1 MTNSTN
7 QRRPPAYPDTI
18 SGKMAQFAANLK
30 YDDLPQ
36 DVRDKAK
43 LVLLD
48 GLGCGL
54 AGSTTEDVLQIR
66 SAMLA
71 AGGGGGDTL
80 LWGTSSRAPLPQAA
94 LANGAAMHSREM
106 DDFEGCLHSGSVIIP
121 TALGTGARVAASG
134 RDLLTAIT
142 VGYDIARRALEGC
155 GGNKPLKDKGW
166 HSTSVCGG
174 FGAAVTAGYLLGL
187 DAEKM
192 QWALGYAGSNAGGTW
207 AFIPDGAMSKRVHPG
222 LAALSGVTAAYLA
235 ASNVTGPT
243 SIFETDWGGFFP
255 TYVGEKAVPARSIE
269 NLGSDFKLRIVGF
282 KPYAACRGNHGSI
295 DAILQMRRED
305 GIRPENVD
313 RIVIRGTPTHVK
325 QLGKQAV
332 KTMLDAQFSLP
343 YSVSV
348 SLATW
353 GAMLDQY
360 TPEQLRRPE
369 ILALARRVNV
379 VIDAQVTGSEQP
391 FVDVYLTDGRM
402 LTRRVLVPRGAHT
415 NALTDEE
422 LRIKFRSNAK
432 LALKDAQ
439 VDELEDK
446 VQKVDTLENVA
457 DIAALLIPR

>member
-1 MTNSTN
+1 MANTNSD
-7 QRRPPAYPDTI
+7 RRPPTHPDTI
-18 SGKMAQFAANLK
+18 SGKLAQFAANLQ

-43 LVLLD
+43 LVFLD

-66 SAMLA
+66 TAMLA

-80 LWGTSSRAPLPQAA
+80 LWGTAMRAPLPQAA

-106 DDFEGCLHSGSVIIP
+106 DDFEGCLHSGSIIIP
-121 TALGTGARVAASG
+121 TALGTAARVGADG
-134 RDLLTAIT
+134 RALLTAIT
-142 VGYDIARRALEGC
+142 AGYDIARRALEGC

-192 QWALGYAGSNAGGTW
+192 QWALGYAGSSAGGTW

-222 LAALSGVTAAYLA
+222 LAAQAGVTSAYLA

-255 TYVGEKAVPARSIE
+255 TYVGEQAVPSIAIE
-269 NLGSDFKLRIVGF
+269 NLGSDYKLRIVGF

-313 RIVIRGTPTHVK
+313 HIVIRGTPTHVK

-343 YSVSV
+343 YSVAV
-348 SLATW
+348 TLATG

-360 TPEQLRRPE
+360 TPAQLRRPE
-369 ILALARRVNV
+369 ILALARRVEV
-379 VIDAQVTGSEQP
+379 VIDAQVSGSEQP

-402 LTRRVLVPRGAHT
+402 LTRRVLVPRGDHT
-415 NALTDEE
+415 NALTEEE
-422 LRIKFRSNAK
+422 LRTKFRSNAK
-432 LALKDAQ
+432 LALAGAQ
-439 VDELEDK
+439 VDELEEK
-446 VQKVDTLENVA
+446 VQNIEMIKNVA

>member
-1 MTNSTN
+1 
-7 QRRPPAYPDTI
+7 
-18 SGKMAQFAANLK
+18 
-30 YDDLPQ
+30 
-36 DVRDKAK
+36 
-43 LVLLD
+43 
-48 GLGCGL
+48 
-54 AGSTTEDVLQIR
+54 
-66 SAMLA
+66 
-71 AGGGGGDTL
+71 
-80 LWGTSSRAPLPQAA
+80 
-94 LANGAAMHSREM
+94 
-106 DDFEGCLHSGSVIIP
+106 
-121 TALGTGARVAASG
+121 
-134 RDLLTAIT
+134 
-142 VGYDIARRALEGC
+142 
-155 GGNKPLKDKGW
+155 
-166 HSTSVCGG
+166 
-174 FGAAVTAGYLLGL
+174 
-187 DAEKM
+187 
-192 QWALGYAGSNAGGTW
+192 
-207 AFIPDGAMSKRVHPG
+207 
-222 LAALSGVTAAYLA
+222 
-235 ASNVTGPT
+235 
-243 SIFETDWGGFFP
+243 
-255 TYVGEKAVPARSIE
+255 
-269 NLGSDFKLRIVGF
+269 
-282 KPYAACRGNHGSI
+282 
-295 DAILQMRRED
+295 MRRED

-348 SLATW
+348 SLATG